1 MKIKKALV
9 WLGGII
15 LSVVLE
21 RVFNLIPIEKLFN
34 SEKWSWL
41 IQNRFNIIDLI
52 VFVIILVVVF
62 ICIAKFGSKKS
73 DKQKLKIEKQLEK
86 INSIEDDKAGIKV
99 TWDMYMGSMYDN
111 DPHPYN
117 IRLFCTKH
125 EIPLLMQHGCCTDLS
140 CPNAHT
146 QYNEHVIKNSIES
159 ILLNEQEKF
168 LKK

>member
-21 RVFNLIPIEKLFN
+21 RIFNLIPIEKLFN
-34 SEKWSWL
+34 SERWSWL
-41 IQNRFNIIDLI
+41 RQNRFNIIDLI

-62 ICIAKFGSKKS
+62 ICIAKFSSKKN
-73 DKQKLKIEKQLEK
+73 DQQKLKIEKRLK
-86 INSIEDDKAGIKV
+86 KLNSIEDNKAGIKV

-125 EIPLLMQHGCCTDLS
+125 KIPLLMQYGRCTDYN
-140 CPNAHT
+140 CPNAHA
-146 QYNEHVIKNSIES
+146 QYDESAIKNTIES
-159 ILLNEQEKF
+159 LLLNERDNVA
-168 LKK
+168 KK

>member
-1 MKIKKALV
+1 MKIKKILV

-21 RVFNLIPIEKLFN
+21 RIFNLIPIEKLFN

-62 ICIAKFGSKKS
+62 IYIAKFGSNKS
-73 DKQKLKIEKQLEK
+73 DKQKLKIKKHLEK

-99 TWDMYMGSMYDN
+99 TWNMYMGSMYDN

-125 EIPLLMQHGCCTDLS
+125 NPPLLMQNGNCTDFTCS
-140 CPNAHT
+140 NAHANCDE
-146 QYNEHVIKNSIES
+146 QAIENWIES
-159 ILLNEQEKF
+159 LLLNEQDKF

>member
-9 WLGGII
+9 WLGGIV
-15 LSVVLE
+15 LSVILE

-41 IQNRFNIIDLI
+41 IQSRFNIIDLI

-62 ICIAKFGSKKS
+62 ICIAKFSSKKN
-73 DKQKLKIEKQLEK
+73 DQQKLKIEKRLK
-86 INSIEDDKAGIKV
+86 KLNSIEDNKAGIKV
-99 TWDMYMGSMYDN
+99 TWDMYMGSMHDN

-125 EIPLLMQHGCCTDLS
+125 NFPLLMQHGCCTDPN
-140 CPNAHT
+140 CPNAHAQCDERAIENT
-146 QYNEHVIKNSIES
+146 IES
-159 ILLNEQEKF
+159 LLLNEQNK
-168 LKK
+168 LLNK

>member
-21 RVFNLIPIEKLFN
+21 RIFNLIPIEKLFN

-41 IQNRFNIIDLI
+41 IQNRFNIIDFI
-52 VFVIILVVVF
+52 VFVIILLVVF
-62 ICIAKFGSKKS
+62 VCIAKFGSNKS
-73 DKQKLKIEKQLEK
+73 DKQKLKIKKHLEK
-86 INSIEDDKAGIKV
+86 INSIEDDKEGIKV
-99 TWDMYMGSMYDN
+99 TWDIFMGSMYDN

-125 EIPLLMQHGCCTDLS
+125 DMPLLMQHGYCTDYN
-140 CPNAHT
+140 CPNSHA
-146 QYNEHVIKNSIES
+146 QYDERAIKNTIES
-159 ILLNEQEKF
+159 LLLNERDKF
-168 LKK
+168 VKK